1 MADIIK
7 KREDMYAKQLAQAKQ
22 RSAQGVASLEMGN
35 RIAQASAAGSPV
47 RISGPSASTPAG
59 YNEFQSGND
68 ARAANGQLPLGDAN
82 AVRAEANVARQNIVP
97 SDAIGR
103 AKMAAAAP
111 YGGGNEYVQ
120 PSDTWIN
127 GNRKAAAQMASGVN
141 QQLQMQRQ
149 EMGTNQSTSL
159 TQMVSQLD
167 PSIRKDA
174 ERARQWRI
182 MTPQQRREEV
192 DRLAI
197 EQDAR
202 TAGAMAAT
210 TPEDIQ
216 SYGRTLAD
224 ASGTFIDSFGRSS
237 PMYSPETQIRIR
249 GYQREMEKE
258 AADMLSGYDKT
269 KWRSEKDMYDAIAAL
284 PSTQKAGE
292 FGKAIAFNIVRKYST
307 PQMKAQIEAE
317 DRNQKA
323 FEQTFTAKAAEEIV
337 QRMAQEGKVDPA
349 YAKGYKF
356 TNEGSKEFATQIW
369 LNRDNDPRAGQI
381 VNEIMAKAPVMWAE
395 INGRVE
401 QDPAHQARREEMANQ
416 RAAQAKAISDEQKAA
431 AEQQKAEAIRA
442 EKVRAGEAEVAAKKA
457 ANPNY
462 QGFVN
467 PIDGNVVDIAVPPT
481 PEERAQTPEQRFLSN
496 KRMRQAKSDL
506 VDLEDAVPVLARFF
520 EMEGDPYAN
529 AEAEIARLQTIDA
542 DNGAGNDE
550 IANIRRAISVLRQY
564 GKTKEEITDAVA
576 EMEDILGGWKQ

>member
-1 MADIIK
+1 MAMNRLEDEAK
-7 KREDMYAKQLAQAKQ
+7 KKAIAPDPI
-22 RSAQGVASLEMGN
+22 SAAAGGAPAANAMKAALVN
-35 RIAQASAAGSPV
+35 QASARPAWAASAANPAPAPQGQQAYQMFA
-47 RISGPSASTPAG
+47 PSTAST
-59 YNEFQSGND
+59 
-68 ARAANGQLPLGDAN
+68 
-82 AVRAEANVARQNIVP
+82 
-97 SDAIGR
+97 
-103 AKMAAAAP
+103 
-111 YGGGNEYVQ
+111 
-120 PSDTWIN
+120 
-127 GNRKAAAQMASGVN
+127 N

-159 TQMVSQLD
+159 TQMASQLD

-216 SYGRTLAD
+216 SYSRTLAD

-249 GYQREMEKE
+249 GYQREIEKE

-307 PQMKAQIEAE
+307 PQMKAQMEAE

-337 QRMAQEGKVDPA
+337 QRMAQEGQVDPA
-349 YAKGYKF
+349 YAQGYKF

-369 LNRDNDPRAGQI
+369 LNRDKDPRAGQI
-381 VNEIMAKAPVMWAE
+381 VNEIMANAPVMWAE

-416 RAAQAKAISDEQKAA
+416 RAAQAKADAEKQKQERAEGATAAELEKKKRVSQRVIDATAEYDPERAKELYVDLDTGELVDKRTMLARPEIQVRPTVKSREIRTRQQHANEVKSLQSAIQLIESSGYEFKNIGEIEKYEEGLKDYYSEENFEELHPGEEQKTEEEISDYI
-431 AEQQKAEAIRA
+431 QQLKE
-442 EKVRAGEAEVAAKKA
+442 
-457 ANPNY
+457 
-462 QGFVN
+462 GF
-467 PIDGNVVDIAVPPT
+467 
-481 PEERAQTPEQRFLSN
+481 
-496 KRMRQAKSDL
+496 
-506 VDLEDAVPVLARFF
+506 
-520 EMEGDPYAN
+520 
-529 AEAEIARLQTIDA
+529 QTIRS
-542 DNGAGNDE
+542 NGGIEGTKAYLRRLESVVWEDE
-550 IANIRRAISVLRQY
+550 
-564 GKTKEEITDAVA
+564 E
-576 EMEDILGGWKQ
+576 